1 MQQKMQGMMMKKP
14 ENFFCSRKMMMVNH
28 LAQQGFAPEQVMQ
41 FLDAIGTADEN
52 PNQINMDMRNPGY

>member
-52 PNQINMDMRNPGY
+52 PN